1 MCVVMVLH
9 DDDDDDDVTD
19 LAIIRSSL
27 PVPAWAW
34 GD

>member
-9 DDDDDDDVTD
+9 DDDDVTD